1 MSKTSK
7 IRFAAVSLLLLTSL
21 VCLFL
26 LFGYSQRI
34 DMMGRVAMTVIAL
47 TSIVLASLLLIYVS
61 GSPERIEKN
70 GRLARADQFKF
81 PEGTY
86 LGPRDQFSVNLW
98 TVFQDEDR
106 RYPEG
111 RRKERN

>member
-1 MSKTSK
+1 MFKASK
-7 IRFAAVSLLLLTSL
+7 IRLVIVSLLLLTSL
-21 VCLFL
+21 ICLFL
-26 LFGYSQRI
+26 LLGYSQRI
-34 DMMGRVAMTVIAL
+34 DMMGQVAITAIAL
-47 TSIVLASLLLIYVS
+47 TSIVLAFLLLMYVS

-70 GRLARADQFKF
+70 GRLAMADRLKF

-98 TVFQDEDR
+98 TVYQDEDR